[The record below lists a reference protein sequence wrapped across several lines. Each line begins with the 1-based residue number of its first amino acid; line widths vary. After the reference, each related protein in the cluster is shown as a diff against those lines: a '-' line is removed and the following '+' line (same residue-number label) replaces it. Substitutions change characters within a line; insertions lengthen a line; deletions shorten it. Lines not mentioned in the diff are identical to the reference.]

1 MTFKYQKSSGGKV
14 ELVNQDLLC
23 KIVLLVQIHRLF

>member
-1 MTFKYQKSSGGKV
+1 MTFKYQKLNSGKV

-23 KIVLLVQIHRLF
+23 KTVLSVQIHWLF